1 MGCKKCN
8 DMKDWKER
16 YCNAHEEMSKI
27 KYAQGYADG
36 HYSAPII
43 PKVKTANGLTT
54 FCANYIKWTNGHLE
68 RTNNMGVPVKKK
80 IPKFNIFSGKLEQ
93 LDGGIE
99 WRKGTGSK
107 GTSDLKGHIVTPNH
121 KYGLPVYIEIKIKD
135 KQSEDQKEYERKI
148 NSTGGLYAVV
158 HNPDEFFSFID
169 YVMGL

>member
-1 MGCKKCN
+1 MTH
-8 DMKDWKER
+8 KER
-16 YCNAHEEMSKI
+16 YNDAHFEWFKKRYPAAYKNELYAPPVMPKI
-27 KYAQGYADG
+27 
-36 HYSAPII
+36 
-43 PKVKTANGLTT
+43 KTANGLTT

-99 WRKGTGSK
+99 WRKGTGAK
-107 GTSDLKGHIVTPNH
+107 GSSDLKGHIVTPNH